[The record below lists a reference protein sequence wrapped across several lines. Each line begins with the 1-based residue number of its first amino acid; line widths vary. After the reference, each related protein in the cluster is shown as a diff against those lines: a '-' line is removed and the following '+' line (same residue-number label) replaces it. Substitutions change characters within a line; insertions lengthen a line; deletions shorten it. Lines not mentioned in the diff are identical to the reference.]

1 MGQQILVDPNYTV
14 EELIQDILVNSDCAE
29 TFNYRSSTGTVES
42 VNGIGYFNSNG
53 SNFSY
58 QEGIIISTGNA
69 VDAEGPNIFVQSSGT
84 EAWLGDSD
92 LTNITGTRNLFNASY
107 ISFNFISLTNRMSFN
122 FLFAS
127 EEYQDDFQC
136 TFSDVFAFI
145 LTDSNGNSTNL
156 ALVPGTEDLVSATTI
171 RPGISGL
178 CEAKNIGF
186 YGRSNNDDSAISM
199 AGMTRSMVA
208 SSEVT
213 PGEVYSI
220 KLVIADNLD
229 AAFDSAVFLEGSS
242 FSTDIG
248 LGEDR
253 TVRNGQPLCIG
264 ETYELDATSTGALSY
279 QRYRNNQ
286 RLSQFDDASVIA
298 ISQDGIYSVIVEFS
312 STCSFSG
319 LVEIEYIPAPQV
331 ESPPLDIL
339 VCDFD
344 QNGNEA
350 IDLTQN
356 DALILGNQDTEIYQ
370 VYYYHS
376 QSEAANF
383 ENEIA
388 RPNRYFLSQNQET
401 IYARISSGNSCYE
414 IAPFIVNL
422 IQISFETS
430 LEGEYWMCVDEE
442 GFPMGDLP
450 VLDTGLS
457 AMDYSFIWYYNSY
470 DAEGQIQHENDN
482 TLSAMSPGLYLA
494 EVTNLQY
501 GCSTLLL
508 TSVSAIPPPALF
520 EVDILSD
527 LFSDVHAVSIG
538 TENNDSYM
546 FAIDDGTFVENPIFE
561 NLVGGKHTAHIQ
573 NIYGCEIYSQDF
585 IFVDYPRFFT
595 PNGDGINDIW
605 KIDGLTEIQHPE
617 ITIYDRFGV
626 IQQQFQGEVEWD
638 GTRNGNRVLASDY
651 WFKITYENAEGIPKE
666 YKSHFTLKR

>member
-1 MGQQILVDPNYTV
+1 MVDQNYTV
-14 EELIQDILVNSDCAE
+14 EELVKDILVDSGCAQ
-29 TFNYRSSTGTVES
+29 TFNFQSSTGTIEGI
-42 VNGIGYFNSNG
+42 NGIGYFNSNG

-58 QEGIIISTGNA
+58 GEGIVISSGNVLDA
-69 VDAEGPNIFVQSSGT
+69 VGPNNFTGSSGSET
-84 EAWLGDSD
+84 WLGDSD
-92 LTNITGTRNLFNASY
+92 LANITGTSNLFNASY
-107 ISFNFISLTNRMSFN
+107 ISFDFISLTNRISFN

-171 RPGISGL
+171 RPGVSGI
-178 CEAKNIGF
+178 CEAQNIGF

-208 SSEVT
+208 ASEVT

-229 AAFDSAVFLEGSS
+229 SALDSAVFLEGSS
-242 FSTDIG
+242 FSTDVG

-253 TVRNGQPLCIG
+253 TVQNGQPLCIG

-279 QRYRNNQ
+279 QWYRNNQ
-286 RLSQFDDASVIA
+286 RLPQFDDTPVIN
-298 ISQDGIYSVIVEFS
+298 ISQDGTYDVIVDFS

-319 LVEIEYIPAPQV
+319 MIEIEYVPAPHV
-331 ESPPLDIL
+331 ENTPLDL
-339 VCDFD
+339 TTCDFD
-344 QNGNEA
+344 NDGEEA

-356 DALILGNQDTEIYQ
+356 SPLILGNQDAGIYQ
-370 VYYYHS
+370 VNYYRYNRDA
-376 QSEAANF
+376 ENF
-383 ENEIA
+383 ENEIE
-388 RPNRYFLSQNQET
+388 RPNRYFPSQTQET

-414 IAPFIVNL
+414 IASFIVNL
-422 IQISFETS
+422 RQISFEAS
-430 LEGEYWMCVDEE
+430 LEEEYMICVDEE
-442 GFPMGDLP
+442 GFPIGDLP

-457 AMDYSFIWYYNSY
+457 TIDYSFTWYYNSY
-470 DAEGQIQHENDN
+470 DSEGQIQNENDS
-482 TLSAMSPGLYLA
+482 THSAMSPGLYLV
-494 EVTNLQY
+494 EITNLQY
-501 GCSTLLL
+501 GCSNLLL
-508 TSVSAIPPPALF
+508 TSVSAIPPPTLF
-520 EVDILSD
+520 EIDILSD
-527 LFSDVHAVSIG
+527 LFSDVHTVSIR

-546 FAIDDGTFVENPIFE
+546 FAIDNGTFVENPIFE

-573 NIYGCEIYSQDF
+573 NIYGCEIYSQDLF
-585 IFVDYPRFFT
+585 FVDYPRFFT
-595 PNGDGINDIW
+595 PNGDGINDTW
-605 KIDGLTEIQHPE
+605 KIDGLTEIQNPE

-638 GTRNGNRVLASDY
+638 GTRNGNQVLASDY
-651 WFKITYENAEGIPKE
+651 WFKISYENTEGVPKE